1 MSNQII
7 YHVFGGVCIRCDLCD
22 RNDWTMIFSF
32 QKRKKK
38 ERKGTTT
45 TSTVNS
51 IVGLYVAMNCDTI
64 NGIY

>member
-1 MSNQII
+1 MYSV
-7 YHVFGGVCIRCDLCD
+7 YVLDVTYVTG
-22 RNDWTMIFSF
+22 MIELWYFLS
-32 QKRKKK
+32 KKERKK